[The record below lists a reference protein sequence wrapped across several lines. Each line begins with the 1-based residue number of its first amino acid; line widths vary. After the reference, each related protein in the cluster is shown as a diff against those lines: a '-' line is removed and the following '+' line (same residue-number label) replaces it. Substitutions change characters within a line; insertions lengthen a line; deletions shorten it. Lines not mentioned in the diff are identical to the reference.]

1 MYLFNFIAANDNG
14 FKLTPWCVSDAFTSC
29 SIFQFPCHIC
39 TPCTLYLNIQPTSVR
54 WLIGFLQHICHLHS
68 PPPSPWPFLLSSP
81 FLFLF
86 LPPLVFPLILRLN
99 LSSFLLFPL
108 LPLSLFLSYLLSPPS
123 SQYLPLSLP
132 LTIWLQ
138 TPGLHYL
145 VTATSSNLMPL
156 LDYCYLALC
165 HSLIYIPDFS
175 NKAGPDVR
183 CTSDNQRWEAGME
196 MLLWWDT
203 GEVEKCTDSG
213 QTNGWDQRASPLTH

>member
-1 MYLFNFIAANDNG
+1 MCLFNFIAANDNG

-86 LPPLVFPLILRLN
+86 LFLPPLVFPLILRLN

-108 LPLSLFLSYLLSPPS
+108 LPLSLFLSYLLSPLL
-123 SQYLPLSLP
+123 LPISPTFFATHDLAADSRPSLP
-132 LTIWLQ
+132 CHGHFLQ
-138 TPGLHYL
+138 PDATPGL
-145 VTATSSNLMPL
+145 L
-156 LDYCYLALC
+156 LSRSVSLAHLY
-165 HSLIYIPDFS
+165 S
-175 NKAGPDVR
+175 R
-183 CTSDNQRWEAGME
+183 
-196 MLLWWDT
+196 LL
-203 GEVEKCTDSG
+203 K
-213 QTNGWDQRASPLTH
+213 